1 MHFCSSFANNK
12 YIKLYFERITMNSY
26 NMFSNSLKYMLIGMA
41 IGAAATV
48 AIASSPKATNKIKDT
63 TENAKENISS
73 MFKLK

>member
-1 MHFCSSFANNK
+1 
-12 YIKLYFERITMNSY
+12 MNSY

-48 AIASSPKATNKIKDT
+48 AIASSPKATTKIKDT
-63 TENAKENISS
+63 TESAKENISS